1 MWRDLFFAAKAKFEQ
16 QKQGRLSHNAEREA
30 PSLPT
35 PAALVAQKVGI
46 TSPVTSE
53 YSCLT
58 PPSLLLAPTSSSATS
73 SQVTPTC
80 SVAPASASG
89 VLASPA
95 VCAATASSEGSPDA
109 QTSQPLSGGREGVG
123 KPRKL
128 KNAAPSGV
136 SACVEGESSQ
146 EPKPKKPRTNRHAA
160 REGACPQQGTEAST
174 QKTAGAKKRPRR
186 PKGASASSAKK
197 DDASALTTTE
207 GGSTSADVFS
217 ASSAC
222 EKEFHSSHASSVPHQ
237 VSAVPP
243 NAPAALSPSTGAL
256 TDEAS
261 VSASKAPQPPLLSS
275 VHLAH
280 EAAPTKTPKGRAHAA
295 AAWTP
300 TNSPRAS
307 GTNKENTN
315 NVPSSQGGSKSL
327 LCSPRS
333 LFRED
338 TLSKFAAI
346 LATSQQEREKK
357 TRLLEA
363 ASVASAPGTVTD
375 SPGDPVPFLSSQTTP
390 TSQKEVAS
398 AETIDSG
405 DAGRGVFSNIEKA
418 PQCLASPLRSSSQHP
433 FSASQNPSSFRNPSS
448 SSFQNLC
455 PFQAV
460 PETSPCLQ
468 ETTELPARGGREG
481 ETKGGVSTDLG
492 PPALSGVRRSAE
504 DGDASAFSS
513 ACSRVSCE
521 AASEASRQT
530 TMQLEAKKREV
541 SEPQAATGGSPFA
554 VSGIVF
560 EGSSAASG
568 SASSL
573 PFPCESAAV
582 ASHVEI
588 VDDEESLGSD
598 DDADS
603 LGGER
608 DGESEG
614 EEEVKKF
621 IPFRFIRGLWIDVE
635 HEGLAGQEEED
646 ENDNE
651 AQEKPSPRASESRS
665 RGLCFSSLP
674 LLLDFR
680 ASVEAAYGGEENL
693 RDPRTLEAAI
703 LQASQQSVS
712 SLSSLA
718 SPSLGLGPDGANRG
732 TPAGLLAPGGPAGDA
747 GPPGRGG
754 YGFDGGSLQYR
765 PSKLEL
771 CVASIE
777 QRLARQRLIAN
788 PKDILRGGGGAG
800 GVYYDKD
807 DAFLDDSETFR
818 EFGMDPS
825 ADFDDQQTVSGAP
838 SESGMDDED
847 AYDGTSEFV
856 CDNDPT
862 MEDSEPE
869 ETDSSAKKG
878 RKLQQDDEKFNPLAW
893 RRFKTSLKQNMTDEA
908 FSVLLSMEE
917 ELEALRATDG
927 DDPVPQAIEKIML
940 KHLRKSWSEQLA
952 NRQGPER
959 LVELNWAL
967 VNKMGSALHAISRE
981 CGVFL
986 VHKTWVRRTLV
997 HNSTVY
1003 EYLLLQLFDMIKKS
1017 PLFRKDDPAVI
1028 QKVQE
1033 SFEAWQRV
1041 GDDSK
1046 APSTSLVCLA
1056 VPFAPLLF
1064 AGDRIQHLKEAE
1076 LAKSPLLRI
1085 GAVVIDMAVIF
1096 HLRRNG
1102 LREYVELGLGAESD
1116 LQPDQEQ
1123 HFPQFLRSLLKQAV
1137 ARRFGPGVRFS
1148 LSAAYLKAFVA
1159 HLKTRYNVNLY
1170 ERRARRFR
1178 ELQFQTVVCRAA
1190 VEQTG
1195 VCTPGVG
1202 LPATGCGVS
1211 LSGKGAR
1218 S

>member
-1 MWRDLFFAAKAKFEQ
+1 MPPVFLLSASFLPSPSLKMWRDLFSAAKAKFEQ
-16 QKQGRLSHNAEREA
+16 QKQGYRSHNAERDA
-30 PSLPT
+30 PAFPT
-35 PAALVAQKVGI
+35 PPALVAQNSGV
-46 TSPVTSE
+46 TCPTTSE
-53 YSCLT
+53 NSCVT
-58 PPSLLLAPTSSSATS
+58 PPSLRLAPASASAIST
-73 SQVTPTC
+73 QVTPAS
-80 SVAPASASG
+80 SVAPASASE
-89 VLASPA
+89 VTASPA

-109 QTSQPLSGGREGVG
+109 GASQPLSVGREGVG

-128 KNAAPSGV
+128 KNIAPSGV
-136 SACVEGESSQ
+136 SACAEGESSQ
-146 EPKPKKPRTNRHAA
+146 EPKPKKPRMNRHTA
-160 REGACPQQGTEAST
+160 REGACPQQGTEAETSKTQAST

-207 GGSTSADVFS
+207 GGATSPDAFS
-217 ASSAC
+217 ASSVSA
-222 EKEFHSSHASSVPHQ
+222 KEFQSSHTSSFPPR

-243 NAPAALSPSTGAL
+243 NAPAALSPSTGAP

-261 VSASKAPQPPLLSS
+261 VSASKAAQPPPLLSS
-275 VHLAH
+275 VHQAH
-280 EAAPTKTPKGRAHAA
+280 EAAPTKTPKGRLQAA

-300 TNSPRAS
+300 ANSPRAS

-315 NVPSSQGGSKSL
+315 NAPSFQGGSNSL

-333 LFRED
+333 LFRDD

-346 LATSQQEREKK
+346 LATSQQQREKK
-357 TRLLEA
+357 TKLPEA
-363 ASVASAPGTVTD
+363 ASVVSAPGIVTET
-375 SPGDPVPFLSSQTTP
+375 PGVPVLLSSSQTTL

-405 DAGRGVFSNIEKA
+405 DAGRGVSSRIEKA
-418 PQCLASPLRSSSQHP
+418 PQCLASPLLSPPPQHP
-433 FSASQNPSSFRNPSS
+433 FTSSQNPSSFRNPSS
-448 SSFQNLC
+448 SPFQNQF

-460 PETSPCLQ
+460 PEISPCLQ
-468 ETTELPARGGREG
+468 ETTELPVRGGREG
-481 ETKGGVSTDLG
+481 ETKVGGSTDLAS
-492 PPALSGVRRSAE
+492 PSVFRRSAE

-513 ACSRVSCE
+513 ACSRVSYE
-521 AASEASRQT
+521 DATEASRQAT
-530 TMQLEAKKREV
+530 AQSEAKKEEV
-541 SEPQAATGGSPFA
+541 SEPQAAAGVSPFA
-554 VSGIVF
+554 VSGVVL
-560 EGSSAASG
+560 ERSSAATG
-568 SASSL
+568 SAFSL
-573 PFPCESAAV
+573 PFPCENAA
-582 ASHVEI
+582 AANHVEV

-603 LGGER
+603 LGGQRE
-608 DGESEG
+608 GESEG

-646 ENDNE
+646 ENDDE
-651 AQEKPSPRASESRS
+651 AQEKSSPRASESRS

-693 RDPRTLEAAI
+693 RDPRTLETAI
-703 LQASQQSVS
+703 LQASEQSFP

-718 SPSLGLGPDGANRG
+718 SPSPGVGPDGAGRG
-732 TPAGLLAPGGPAGDA
+732 APAGLLAPGGPAGDA
-747 GPPGRGG
+747 GLPGRGG
-754 YGFDGGSLQYR
+754 YGLDGGSLQYR

-917 ELEALRATDG
+917 ELESLRATDG

-959 LVELNWAL
+959 LVEL
-967 VNKMGSALHAISRE
+967 
-981 CGVFL
+981 
-986 VHKTWVRRTLV
+986 VRG
-997 HNSTVY
+997 
-1003 EYLLLQLFDMIKKS
+1003 KK
-1017 PLFRKDDPAVI
+1017 I
-1028 QKVQE
+1028 
-1033 SFEAWQRV
+1033 
-1041 GDDSK
+1041 
-1046 APSTSLVCLA
+1046 
-1056 VPFAPLLF
+1056 
-1064 AGDRIQHLKEAE
+1064 
-1076 LAKSPLLRI
+1076 
-1085 GAVVIDMAVIF
+1085 
-1096 HLRRNG
+1096 
-1102 LREYVELGLGAESD
+1102 
-1116 LQPDQEQ
+1116 
-1123 HFPQFLRSLLKQAV
+1123 
-1137 ARRFGPGVRFS
+1137 
-1148 LSAAYLKAFVA
+1148 LSAKGCLSYL
-1159 HLKTRYNVNLY
+1159 
-1170 ERRARRFR
+1170 
-1178 ELQFQTVVCRAA
+1178 
-1190 VEQTG
+1190 
-1195 VCTPGVG
+1195 
-1202 LPATGCGVS
+1202 
-1211 LSGKGAR
+1211 
-1218 S
+1218 